1 MKICCCCCDKAKV
14 DADVDT
20 DARSEP
26 LLAGK
31 KSKNEVTFEEVAK
44 ITLESTQ
51 DEPKNVKMIRA
62 YSRKGSVA
70 DMSIDSNDSSLSDL
84 PDGIPSELEPN
95 TSDSVGGI
103 RIRSSILSKQA
114 SLSGLTGVASE
125 LEGDVSQEVGES

>member
-84 PDGIPSELEPN
+84 PDGIPSELEQEIRF
-95 TSDSVGGI
+95 GGGY
-103 RIRSSILSKQA
+103 SNPVKYFGQ
-114 SLSGLTGVASE
+114 TGKFEWPDWSCF
-125 LEGDVSQEVGES
+125 